1 MRNSVL
7 LQRDES
13 VEISDFIIKPINRYD
28 IDKVNELISN
38 NPDFF
43 YYKLLDDDYRY
54 ENLSFKEYGDSS
66 YWDILLILNLY
77 SETMYALPK
86 NFGYIKSKCEEINN
100 KMEAYFQNLDADKN
114 LQTLLEKEEALN
126 DERRKVRFIRKE
138 YIPTFSEALKDCVYE
153 Y

>member
-13 VEISDFIIKPINRYD
+13 VEISNFIINPINRYD
-28 IDKVNELISN
+28 IDKVNELIRN

-77 SETMYALPK
+77 SETMYSLPK
-86 NFGYIKSKCEEINN
+86 NFGYIKSKCEEVNN
-100 KMEAYFQNLDADKN
+100 KMNAYFQNLDVDKN
-114 LQTLLEKEEALN
+114 LETLLEKEDKLN

-138 YIPTFSEALKDCVYE
+138 YIPTFSETLKECVYE

>member
-7 LQRDES
+7 FQREES
-13 VEISDFIIKPINRYD
+13 VEINNFIIKPLNRYD
-28 IDKVNELISN
+28 IDKVSELINN

-43 YYKLLDDDYRY
+43 YYKLLDDDYRF
-54 ENLSFKEYGDSS
+54 ENLSFKEYGVSS

-86 NFGYIKSKCEEINN
+86 NFGYLKSKCEEMNN
-100 KMEAYFQNLDADKN
+100 KMVAYFQNLDVDKN
-114 LQTLLEKEEALN
+114 LETLLEKEEKLN
-126 DERRKVRFIRKE
+126 DGKRKVRFIRKE
-138 YIPTFSEALKDCVYE
+138 YIPTFSEALKGCIYE